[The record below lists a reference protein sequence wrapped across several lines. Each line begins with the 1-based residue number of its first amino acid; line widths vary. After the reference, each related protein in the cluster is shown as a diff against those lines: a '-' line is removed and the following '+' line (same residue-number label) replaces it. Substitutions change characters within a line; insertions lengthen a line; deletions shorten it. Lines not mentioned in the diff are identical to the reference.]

1 MTQIRAVIFSALA
14 LYSWGSGCI
23 VKAGESARI
32 VQIGIL
38 VPESGRPETQSI
50 RGLRDGL
57 KELKYKE
64 RENILVEI
72 RDAKGDRA
80 ALKPMAN
87 ELVSKKVAVIF
98 TTGTRATQAAMA
110 ATNEVPVVFRF
121 PGNPQTV
128 GLVKSNTRPGGNVT
142 GVAGFGLEMT
152 GKRLEM
158 LRQIVPEARRV
169 HIFFDLND
177 KFSRGIFASTKKSA
191 EQLGFEVVEHGT
203 KSAEE
208 LRTSLTNLDNRPGDV
223 LFQIPDNLIDDEAD
237 FIFQTARQKKL
248 PTMFTE
254 EVWAIRG
261 ALAAYGPSS
270 YEMGRQAAGL
280 IDKILRG
287 QQPGNLAVE
296 AARKFDLVINFRTAN
311 RIGLHIAPE
320 MLKKA
325 DKVIR

>member
-1 MTQIRAVIFSALA
+1 MTQIGAVIFSALA
-14 LYSWGSGCI
+14 FYWLGACI
-23 VKAGESARI
+23 VNAGDAARI
-32 VQIGIL
+32 VRMGIL
-38 VPESGRPETQSI
+38 VPELGRPESQSV

-57 KELKYKE
+57 KELGYKE
-64 RENILVEI
+64 RQNILVEM

-80 ALKPMAN
+80 ALKPMAS

-110 ATNEVPVVFRF
+110 ATSEVPIVFRF
-121 PGNPQTV
+121 PGNPQIV

-177 KFSRGIFASTKKSA
+177 KFSRGTFASTKKSA
-191 EQLGFEVVEHGT
+191 EELGLEVVEHGT
-203 KSAEE
+203 KSANE
-208 LRTSLTNLDNRPGDV
+208 LKTSLANLENGPSDV
-223 LFQIPDNLIDDEAD
+223 LFQIPDNLVDSEAD
-237 FIFQTARQKKL
+237 FIFQTARRKKL
-248 PTMFTE
+248 PTMFNE
-254 EVWAIRG
+254 EIWAIRG
-261 ALAAYGPSS
+261 ALAAYGPSN
-270 YEMGRQAAGL
+270 YEMGRQAASL
-280 IDKILRG
+280 IDKILKG
-287 QQPGNLAVE
+287 QQPDNLPVE